1 MGRGEAG
8 NERNR
13 EHEHEAATCCCV
25 AALVVRFVR
34 SHSLTGLFSLCTS
47 SCVVLL
53 GRHRRGHYCHHG
65 FDIVVATIVVHIV
78 WPPSRILFVVIVVA
92 TIAMAISE
100 MAILFSIMAEWM
112 PSPAPAVIIIV
123 AMCRCRHRHRRR
135 QSHDHY
141 RCHCFVFVVALQ
153 SLQCF
158 PSLLP
163 DLSAAVCMP
172 QWSGA
177 RGRP

>member
-1 MGRGEAG
+1 MLGGGRWQKGERCEDLDKRRTGGAQRGRDVGRGEAG

-78 WPPSRILFVVIVVA
+78 WPPSRI
-92 TIAMAISE
+92 
-100 MAILFSIMAEWM
+100 
-112 PSPAPAVIIIV
+112 
-123 AMCRCRHRHRRR
+123 
-135 QSHDHY
+135 
-141 RCHCFVFVVALQ
+141 
-153 SLQCF
+153 
-158 PSLLP
+158 
-163 DLSAAVCMP
+163 
-172 QWSGA
+172 
-177 RGRP
+177 